1 MIAFIDEH
9 FLDLGKFFIGYFHAE
24 VAARD
29 HNAVCD
35 VQDFIDIVHSAAA
48 LDFGNKVNIRV
59 AVRFKEFAD
68 VDDVLCLG
76 GERTGNKVDA
86 LLNAEQDILFV
97 LLAQILQA
105 ERFVGEEHTLF
116 VGQFAA
122 DLDFRAHALFV
133 DIGNAEHEQS
143 VVEQNGVARFQV
155 IDDALIGNGDFR
167 LVSFDFFGGKG
178 KIVAL
183 F

>member
-1 MIAFIDEH
+1 MTALVPSYTAFATSEISARWGVLIDHRFEHLRCRDATLAGEAAFIDEH

-35 VQDFIDIVHSAAA
+35 VQDFIDVVHAAAA

-59 AVRFKEFAD
+59 AVRLKEFAD

-86 LLNAEQDILFV
+86 LLNAEQDYPFCP
-97 LLAQILQA
+97 A
-105 ERFVGEEHTLF
+105 RS
-116 VGQFAA
+116 
-122 DLDFRAHALFV
+122 
-133 DIGNAEHEQS
+133 DIAG
-143 VVEQNGVARFQV
+143 
-155 IDDALIGNGDFR
+155 
-167 LVSFDFFGGKG
+167 
-178 KIVAL
+178 
-183 F
+183 